1 MKARLLT
8 TLATLLLALTSWA
21 NGVKIDGIYY
31 DLNNSTNTATVSRN
45 PNTAYTGNITIPA
58 SVSYGGTIYSVTSIG
73 YVAFSGCTGLTS
85 ITIPASVTSLGSQVF
100 YDCTGLTSISIPASV
115 TSIGTEAFSTCSGL
129 ASIKVEAGNTA
140 YDSRENCNAIIETAS
155 NALVT
160 GCMNTTIPSSVTS
173 IGSYAFRGCT
183 GLASISIPASV
194 TSIEDFAFYGC
205 TSLAS
210 ISIPASVTTIGG
222 SAFYGCTGLTS
233 ITIPASVTSIGW
245 DALWGCSSLTDI
257 YARHTDPKA
266 YHCLDNAFSDVPFS
280 TCTLHVPI
288 GSKEAYANTAPW
300 SKFKNIVEAA
310 AQTARHPVQSR
321 RHGPQGARKV
331 GHDAQKTHS

>member
-8 TLATLLLALTSWA
+8 TLATPLLALTSWA

-194 TSIEDFAFYGC
+194 T
-205 TSLAS
+205 
-210 ISIPASVTTIGG
+210 TIGG

-257 YARHTDPKA
+257 YARHTDPEA
-266 YHCLDNAFSDVPFS
+266 YHCPDYAFSDVPFS

-321 RHGPQGARKV
+321 THKQKGARK
-331 GHDAQKTHS
+331 GGSNTKKSK